1 MTTLAAGR
9 FAVPLLAATLA
20 GGVAFA
26 QTAAA
31 QTAAAQTSAAQT
43 AAPGAR
49 DDEQPTRDQTNRL
62 MRQNGIAPS
71 AEQSRDQ
78 LRTLNELDR
87 KLLPNDP
94 SVPAPGVQS
103 RPR

>member
-9 FAVPLLAATLA
+9 FAVPLLAAILA

-31 QTAAAQTSAAQT
+31 QTAAAQT